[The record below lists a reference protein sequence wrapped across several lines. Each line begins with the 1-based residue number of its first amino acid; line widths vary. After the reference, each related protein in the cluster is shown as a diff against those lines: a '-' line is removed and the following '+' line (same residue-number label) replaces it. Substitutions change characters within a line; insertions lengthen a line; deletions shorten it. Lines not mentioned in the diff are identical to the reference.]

1 MGIYSNFNSSYVDD
15 GSFTP
20 RDLFAECGETA
31 TYEELSLAMVAE
43 NEQNY
48 ISIMKAIGLNE
59 VNYFAENGEEIV
71 YEAGGVSGI
80 LTKIKEFFKKLIE
93 KVRQI
98 LHTFIAKISS
108 MASSDSSFVQKYQKE
123 FSTKWS
129 KVKSDFGFKG
139 YKFTVKLAPAQDR
152 TSIATTTLDALTHD
166 ANGNPDSPYYEVI
179 NGNIDSLITGAKAD
193 ADNLKKELDKSRD
206 NREDNEESIRGEVA
220 NTVSTTCGKGSI
232 GKGPL
237 TAAEFSKELFEDFR
251 NGESEKDTIEKK
263 DLSVAEIVSDVKDSE
278 KFKKAAE
285 KATNSITKALNDVI
299 KKLDKA
305 EKELVKAQSGDKI
318 KTQSGDDKTNSSNIL
333 SSVLGLVTYASDMQ
347 KFTSNCYTQANGIYL
362 QAITDRKRQAK
373 AIMVKVIGGGKKMTN
388 ESYDYDN
395 DYEGVAETANYF
407 DNIVLK

>member
-1 MGIYSNFNSSYVDD
+1 MGIYSNFNSSYNDD

-59 VNYFAENGEEIV
+59 VNYFAQNGEEIV
-71 YEAGGVSGI
+71 YEAGGVSGV

-93 KVRQI
+93 KIRQI
-98 LHTFIAKISS
+98 LHAFIAKISS

-139 YKFTVKLAPAQDR
+139 YKFTVKLVPAQDR
-152 TSIATTTLDALTHD
+152 TSIAATTLDSIKHNKSNNLNAIGT
-166 ANGNPDSPYYEVI
+166 VI
-179 NGNIDSLITGAKAD
+179 DGNIDSLLTGLKAD
-193 ADNLKKELDKSRD
+193 ADDLKKELDDYRD
-206 NREDNEESIRGEVA
+206 TRDDTEETIRGEVA
-220 NTVSTTCGKGSI
+220 NIISTTCGKGSI
-232 GKGPL
+232 NNSPL

-263 DLSVAEIVSDVKDSE
+263 DLSVAEIVSDVKESE

-285 KATNSITKALNDVI
+285 KATNNITKGINDVI
-299 KKLDKA
+299 KKLEKA
-305 EKELVKAQSGDKI
+305 EKDLVKAQSGDTI
-318 KTQSGDDKTNSSNIL
+318 KGQSGDAKTNSSNIL
-333 SSVLGLVTYASDMQ
+333 SSVLGLVTFASDME
-347 KFTSNCYTQANGIYL
+347 KFTANCFTQANGIYL

-395 DYEGVAETANYF
+395 DYDGVAETANYF
-407 DNIVLK
+407 DSIVLK

>member
-1 MGIYSNFNSSYVDD
+1 MGIYSNFNSSYVDN

-59 VNYFAENGEEIV
+59 VNYFAQNGEEIV
-71 YEAGGVSGI
+71 YEAGGVSGV

-93 KVRQI
+93 KIRQI
-98 LHTFIAKISS
+98 LHAFIAKISS

-129 KVKSDFGFKG
+129 KIKSDFGFKG
-139 YKFTVKLAPAQDR
+139 YKFTVKFVSAQDR
-152 TSIATTTLDALTHD
+152 ASVATTTLDSIKHD
-166 ANGNPDSPYYEVI
+166 DNGNPNDVI
-179 NGNIDSLITGAKAD
+179 GAVIDGNIDSLITGSKAD
-193 ADNLKKELDKSRD
+193 ADDLKKELDNCRD
-206 NREDNEESIRGEVA
+206 TRDDTEETIRGKVA
-220 NTVSTTCGKGSI
+220 NIISAACGKGSI
-232 GKGPL
+232 NNSPL

-263 DLSVAEIVSDVKDSE
+263 DLSVAEIVSDVKESE

-285 KATNSITKALNDVI
+285 KATNNITKGINDVI
-299 KKLDKA
+299 KKLEKA
-305 EKELVKAQSGDKI
+305 EKDLVKAQSGDTI
-318 KTQSGDDKTNSSNIL
+318 KGQSGDAKTNSSNIL
-333 SSVLGLVTYASDMQ
+333 SSVLGLVTFVSDME
-347 KFTSNCYTQANGIYL
+347 KFTANCYTQANGIYL

-395 DYEGVAETANYF
+395 DYDGVAETANYF
-407 DNIVLK
+407 DSIVLK

>member
-1 MGIYSNFNSSYVDD
+1 MGIYSNFNASYVDD

-31 TYEELSLAMVAE
+31 TYEELALAMVAE

-59 VNYFAENGEEIV
+59 VNYFAQNGEEIV

-93 KVRQI
+93 KIRQI
-98 LHTFIAKISS
+98 LHTFIAKLSS

-139 YKFTVKLAPAQDR
+139 YKFTVKLVPTQDR
-152 TSIATTTLDALTHD
+152 VSIAATTLDALKKD
-166 ANGNPDSPYYEVI
+166 ENGDPTIFAAVI
-179 NGNIDSLITGAKAD
+179 DGNIDALLTGDKDD
-193 ADNLKKELDKSRD
+193 ADELKKALDKARD
-206 NREDNEESIRGEVA
+206 DREDMEEAIRGEVA
-220 NTVSTTCGKGSI
+220 NKISTGFGKGSI
-232 GKGPL
+232 TDSPI

-263 DLSVAEIVSDVKDSE
+263 DLSVSEIVSDVKESE

-285 KATNSITKALNDVI
+285 KGANAVTKAINDVI
-299 KKLDKA
+299 KKLEKA
-305 EKELVKAQSGDKI
+305 EKDLVKAQSGDTI
-318 KTQSGDDKTNSSNIL
+318 KGQSGDTKTNSSNIL
-333 SSVLGLVTYASDMQ
+333 SNVLGLVTFASDMQ

-362 QAITDRKRQAK
+362 QAVTDRKRQAK

-388 ESYDYDN
+388 ESYDYDD

-407 DNIVLK
+407 NNIVLK

>member
-139 YKFTVKLAPAQDR
+139 YKFTVKLAPPQDR
-152 TSIATTTLDALTHD
+152 TSIAATTLDGLTQD
-166 ANGNPDSPYYEVI
+166 ANGNPNSPFYEVI

-193 ADNLKKELDKSRD
+193 ADDLKKELDKCRD
-206 NREDNEESIRGEVA
+206 NREDDEESIRGAVA
-220 NTVSTTCGKGSI
+220 NKISTACGKGSI
-232 GKGPL
+232 SKGPL

-305 EKELVKAQSGDKI
+305 EKDLVKAQSGDKI
-318 KTQSGDDKTNSSNIL
+318 KAQSGDDKTNSSNIL
-333 SSVLGLVTYASDMQ
+333 SSVLGLVTYASDLE
-347 KFTSNCYTQANGIYL
+347 KFTSNCFTQANGIYL

-388 ESYDYDN
+388 ESYDYN

>member
-1 MGIYSNFNSSYVDD
+1 MGIYSNFNASYVDD
-15 GSFTP
+15 GNFTP

-139 YKFTVKLAPAQDR
+139 YKFTVKLAPPEDR
-152 TSIATTTLDALTHD
+152 TNIATTTLDGLTKD
-166 ANGNPDSPYYEVI
+166 ANGNPNAISDVI
-179 NGNIDSLITGAKAD
+179 NGNIDSLITGLKAD
-193 ADNLKKELDKSRD
+193 ADDIKKELDKYRD
-206 NREDNEESIRGEVA
+206 NREDSEENIRGEVA
-220 NTVSTTCGKGSI
+220 NRISTACGKGSI

-285 KATNSITKALNDVI
+285 KATNSITKGLNDVI

-305 EKELVKAQSGDKI
+305 EKDLVKAQSGDTI
-318 KTQSGDDKTNSSNIL
+318 KAQSGDAKTNSSNIL
-333 SSVLGLVTYASDMQ
+333 SGVLGIVTFASDLE
-347 KFTSNCYTQANGIYL
+347 KFASNCFTQANGIYL

-388 ESYDYDN
+388 ESYDYN

>member
-93 KVRQI
+93 KIRQI

-139 YKFTVKLAPAQDR
+139 YKFTVKLTPAVNR
-152 TSIATTTLDALTHD
+152 TDIATTTLDGLTQD
-166 ANGNPDSPYYEVI
+166 SNGNPNVLSDVV
-179 NGNIDSLITGAKAD
+179 NGNIDTLITGVKAD
-193 ADNLKKELDKSRD
+193 ADALKKELDKLRD
-206 NREDNEESIRGEVA
+206 NREDSEEEIRGSIA
-220 NTVSTTCGKGSI
+220 NEISTNCGKGSI
-232 GKGPL
+232 NKSPL

-263 DLSVAEIVSDVKDSE
+263 DLSVAEIVSDVKDAE

-285 KATNSITKALNDVI
+285 KATNSITKGLNDVI

-305 EKELVKAQSGDKI
+305 EKDLVKAQSGDTI
-318 KTQSGDDKTNSSNIL
+318 KAQSGDAKTNSSNIL
-333 SSVLGLVTYASDMQ
+333 SSVLGMVTFVSDLE
-347 KFTSNCYTQANGIYL
+347 KFASNCYTQANGIYL

-388 ESYDYDN
+388 ESYDYN

>member
-139 YKFTVKLAPAQDR
+139 YKFTVKLALPQDR
-152 TSIATTTLDALTHD
+152 TDIATTTLDCLSKD
-166 ANGNPDSPYYEVI
+166 ANGNPNVISDVI
-179 NGNIDSLITGAKAD
+179 NGNIDSLITGLKND
-193 ADNLKKELDKSRD
+193 AIKKELDNHRD
-206 NREDNEESIRGEVA
+206 NREDYEEDIRGKVA
-220 NTVSTTCGKGSI
+220 NRISTACGKGSI

-285 KATNSITKALNDVI
+285 KATNSITKGLNDVI

-305 EKELVKAQSGDKI
+305 EKDLVKAQSGDTI
-318 KTQSGDDKTNSSNIL
+318 KAQSGDAKTNSSNIL
-333 SSVLGLVTYASDMQ
+333 SSVLGIVTFVSDME

-388 ESYDYDN
+388 ESYDYN